1 MQLRNKIMINEEYE
15 DYRKQVLE
23 KMKLVYQQK
32 EEILTAFIA
41 KYGCDPDEI
50 EQVEWK
56 KSLGETIWFVRKKT
70 CDIKDGNIYEY

>member
-1 MQLRNKIMINEEYE
+1 MINEEYE